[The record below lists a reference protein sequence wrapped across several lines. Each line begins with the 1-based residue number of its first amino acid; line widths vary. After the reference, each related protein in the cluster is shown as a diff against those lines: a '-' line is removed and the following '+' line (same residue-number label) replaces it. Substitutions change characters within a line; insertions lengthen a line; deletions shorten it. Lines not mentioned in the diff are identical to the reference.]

1 MISVRARAIAR
12 NRGRHEDRFA
22 FTAKYWGDAAV
33 VCRAVEGRPGPIVN
47 QEFGEFE
54 TWTQANAF
62 ATRLNEG
69 LEINPAEA
77 EQIITSAVLRAS
89 ELLRGADYPEIASDA
104 VRSAAAGR
112 AIRVQFILAELEL
125 GATFCRIVR
134 SKGGENAERLVRNAR
149 SAFFSAMHYLQRSEL
164 VPRDVEAITTR
175 LVKLQEALQ
184 ESLPQQESAMLA
196 ERDGWAGSV

>member
-1 MISVRARAIAR
+1 MQ
-12 NRGRHEDRFA
+12 DRFA

-33 VCRAVEGRPGPIVN
+33 VCRAVEGRPGPIVD

-77 EQIITSAVLRAS
+77 EQIITSATLRTS
-89 ELLRGADYPEIASDA
+89 ELLSAADYLEFAGGEL
-104 VRSAAAGR
+104 RAAAEGR

-125 GATFCRIVR
+125 GVTFCRIVHC
-134 SKGGENAERLVRNAR
+134 KGSENTERLLRNAR
-149 SAFFSAMHYLQRSEL
+149 NAFFSAVHYVQRSDL
-164 VPRDVEAITTR
+164 APRDVEAITAR

-184 ESLPQQESAMLA
+184 ESLQQQESSAA
-196 ERDGWAGSV
+196 PAPQW